1 MAAEDGNETVRYSP
15 FFCLHPPKHRES
27 PRIRTQGGREAGT
40 FRFYLCYVL
49 AGEGREDWEKNIYY
63 MIRDGDE

>member
-15 FFCLHPPKHRES
+15 FFCLHPPKHRER

-49 AGEGREDWEKNIYY
+49 AGGGRRKEKEKW
-63 MIRDGDE
+63 DVGGGVGK